1 LIEVKQ
7 LNTFL
12 FLLMVTMAITAIIYN
27 GLKTRAES
35 VKSSRANI
43 PAVTHKRADL
53 AQWLADIAK
62 SYGDHEK
69 LS

>member
-1 LIEVKQ
+1 
-7 LNTFL
+7 
-12 FLLMVTMAITAIIYN
+12 MVTMAITAIIYN